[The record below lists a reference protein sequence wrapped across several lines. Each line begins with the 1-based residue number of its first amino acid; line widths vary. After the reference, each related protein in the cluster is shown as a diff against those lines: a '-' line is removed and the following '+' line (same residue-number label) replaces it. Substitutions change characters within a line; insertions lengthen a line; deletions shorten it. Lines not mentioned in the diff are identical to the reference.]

1 MCEQMTFDDLIEAPG
16 QFLQED
22 KAGDVINFDDVW
34 RYISQ
39 KVVLHLARTTNPFV
53 LVEIKNA
60 GTEGA
65 VINHGGKVGGL
76 DEDNRIT
83 YADMKRDGDVFRIY
97 KRG

>member
-1 MCEQMTFDDLIEAPG
+1 MCEQLTFDDLIEAPG
-16 QFLQED
+16 QYLSADQV
-22 KAGDVINFDDVW
+22 GDVINYDEMW

-39 KVVLHLARTTNPFV
+39 KVVLNIDRVTNPFV

>member
-1 MCEQMTFDDLIEAPG
+1 MCEQMSFDDLIEAPG
-16 QFLQED
+16 QYLSADQV
-22 KAGDVINFDDVW
+22 GDVIDYDEMW

-39 KVVLHLARTTNPFV
+39 KVVLNIDRVTNPFV

>member
-16 QFLQED
+16 QFLPED
-22 KAGDVINFDDVW
+22 KAGDVINYDDVW

-39 KVVLHLARTTNPFV
+39 KVVLQLARGSLV

-65 VINHGGKVGGL
+65 VINHGGKLEGL